1 MEPDVPAAQPL
12 ISSDVE
18 AVLAAAGGVV
28 AGLPLGREYRA
39 LHRSVEGTKA
49 GLAVLD
55 TELRY
60 LYVNPRMARVDGLSA
75 EAHLGRTLADVLPG
89 AARAGQVL
97 REVLRDGRPR
107 QLVGTGFA
115 HAPSPHVRHEW
126 RVTFHRLEDEHGK
139 VVGLV
144 GVGLEITEP
153 LRYLP
158 ELERAHQRM
167 ALLDTAVTRIGN
179 TLDIDATCG
188 ELADFVVPG
197 LADAAGVELF
207 QQDRPG
213 GRRQTPPGVMRLRR
227 AAFSAAPQVRAALR
241 EIGSAGVYVEYEA
254 GSPIRQRL
262 DAGRSWMHDLSAGD
276 VPEGSYADRIAR
288 YRAAGVHSVLITPV
302 GTEDRLLGT
311 LSMVRVGPSPAFTR
325 EDAVVA
331 QELAARAAR
340 ALDRAFRYAR
350 EHAMALELQR
360 ALLTEPTVPHPNLE
374 TAFRYLPADDTT
386 VVGGDWFDSLAL
398 SRDRN
403 LLVIGDVMGHGVE
416 AAVAMSHYRSMLR
429 ALADTGLRPHEMLHH
444 ADRMVAD
451 AGFERV
457 ATCLLALGDPRA
469 NTVSYSNAGHLP
481 PVRITPQGHIEI
493 VPLPVGP
500 PLGTGFGVYETV
512 TRPGVPGGTLLLY
525 TDGLVERRDEDID
538 DSLRRLTRLRLSPR
552 DSLEKIVDDVL
563 AQLMSGPAEDDVA
576 VLAARVHRLT
586 HL

>member
-1 MEPDVPAAQPL
+1 MAPDVPAAQPL

-18 AVLAAAGGVV
+18 AVLAAAGGLV
-28 AGLPLGREYRA
+28 AGLPLGREYRI
-39 LHRSVEGTKA
+39 LRRIVEGTRA
-49 GLAVLD
+49 AVAVLD
-55 TELRY
+55 TELRFR
-60 LYVNPRMARVDGLSA
+60 YVNPRMARVDGLSA
-75 EAHLGRTLADVLPG
+75 EAHLGRSLTDVLPG
-89 AARAGQVL
+89 AHRAEQVL

-107 QLVGTGFA
+107 QLVLTGFTL
-115 HAPSPHVRHEW
+115 APSPPARRLW
-126 RVTFHRLEDEHGK
+126 RATYHRLEDEHGK
-139 VVGLV
+139 GVGLV

-153 LRYLP
+153 RQTLHA
-158 ELERAHQRM
+158 LERAHQRM
-167 ALLDTAVTRIGN
+167 ALLDTAVTRIG
-179 TLDIDATCG
+179 TALDIDATCG
-188 ELADFVVPG
+188 ELADFVVPE

-213 GRRQTPPGVMRLRR
+213 ARRQTPPGVMRLRR
-227 AAFSAAPQVRAALR
+227 AAVSAAPQFRATLR
-241 EIGSAGVYVEYEA
+241 EIGATGVSLEYEA
-254 GSPIRQRL
+254 GSPIRRRL
-262 DAGRSWMHDLSAGD
+262 DAGESWMFDLSAGD
-276 VPEGSYADRIAR
+276 VLEGAYADWIAR
-288 YRAAGVHSVLITPV
+288 YRAVGVHSVLITPL

-311 LSMVRVGPSPAFTR
+311 LSMVRVRPSPPFTR
-325 EDAVVA
+325 EDALVA
-331 QELAARAAR
+331 KELAARAAR

-386 VVGGDWFDSLAL
+386 VVGGDWFDALAL
-398 SRDRN
+398 SRARN

-429 ALADTGLRPHEMLHH
+429 ALADTGLRPHEMLQH

-451 AGFERV
+451 AGFDRV

-469 NTVSYSNAGHLP
+469 NTVSYANAGHLP
-481 PVRITPQGHIEI
+481 PVRLTPQGHTEI

-500 PLGTGFGVYETV
+500 PLGTGFGSYETV

-552 DSLEKIVDDVL
+552 DSLDKIVDDVL

-576 VLAARVHRLT
+576 VLAARVHGHI

>member
-1 MEPDVPAAQPL
+1 MKPDVPAAQPL

-18 AVLAAAGGVV
+18 AVLAAAGAVV
-28 AGLPLGREYRA
+28 AGLPLGRESRI
-39 LHRSVEGTKA
+39 LRRIVEGAQA
-49 GLAVLD
+49 GVAVLD

-60 LYVNPRMARVDGLSA
+60 LYVNPRMAGANGLPVQ
-75 EAHLGRTLADVLPG
+75 AHLGRTLAEVLPG
-89 AARAGQVL
+89 VRRAEEVL
-97 REVLRDGRPR
+97 REVLRDGQPR
-107 QLVGTGFA
+107 RLVGTGSTQAPSAFA
-115 HAPSPHVRHEW
+115 HREW
-126 RVTFHRLEDEHGK
+126 RATYHRLEDDHGK

-144 GVGLEITEP
+144 GIGLELTEP
-153 LRYLP
+153 RQYLR

-167 ALLDTAVTRIGN
+167 ALLDTAAARIGT
-179 TLDIDATCG
+179 TLDVDATCG

-207 QQDRPG
+207 LEDRPG
-213 GRRQTPPGVMRLRR
+213 GRQRTPPGVTRLRR
-227 AAFSAAPQVRAALR
+227 AALSVVPQLRARFR
-241 EIGSAGVYVEYEA
+241 EIDLAGVYLEYEA
-254 GSPIRQRL
+254 GSPVRERL
-262 DAGRSWMHDLSAGD
+262 DAGQSWLHDLAAGE
-276 VPEGSYADRIAR
+276 VPPGPHADRIAR
-288 YRAAGVHSVLITPV
+288 YRAAGVHSVLVSPI

-331 QELAARAAR
+331 QQLAARAAR

-398 SRDRN
+398 SDDRN

-429 ALADTGLRPHEMLHH
+429 ALADTGLRPHEMLQH

-451 AGFERV
+451 SGFDRV
-457 ATCLLALGDPRA
+457 ATCLLALGDPRV
-469 NTVSYSNAGHLP
+469 NTVSYANAGHLP
-481 PVRITPQGHIEI
+481 PVRLTPQGHTEI

-500 PLGTGFGVYETV
+500 PLGTGFGSYETV

-563 AQLMSGPAEDDVA
+563 AELMSGPAEDDVA